1 MVRTSSQSH
10 PQTTSNS
17 LQEERL
23 NTKDLEKALD
33 TVFSLGKPRSESGSF
48 ALFEYIVDAGKTIL
62 NPLQSR
68 QDFQNFMQSDFGKRA
83 SAQFLSYLDAD
94 GDGRV
99 TPRDFQVMYDRDLN
113 NFLRRHQRTLDSALP
128 LIGQCAFGF
137 TVGFVA
143 GRVAHRMY
151 KNKVLILTSSFVLYS
166 GLQFLAQMNFVNQ
179 NLLEA
184 AFREKLRQLADTNG
198 DGEINREDL
207 NFLVENRMRYVAT
220 KLGPGGIAP
229 GVVGYA
235 TLGIGLLRGMRRI

>member
-1 MVRTSSQSH
+1 
-10 PQTTSNS
+10 
-17 LQEERL
+17 
-23 NTKDLEKALD
+23 
-33 TVFSLGKPRSESGSF
+33 
-48 ALFEYIVDAGKTIL
+48 
-62 NPLQSR
+62 
-68 QDFQNFMQSDFGKRA
+68 MQSDFGKRA
-83 SAQFLSYLDAD
+83 SAQFLSFLDAD

-113 NFLRRHQRTLDSALP
+113 NFLRRHQRTLDDVLP

-137 TVGFVA
+137 TMGFVA

-151 KNKVLILTSSFVLYS
+151 KNKVLILTTSFVLYS
-166 GLQFLAQMNFVNQ
+166 GLQYLAQMNFVTQ
-179 NLLEA
+179 NLLET

-235 TLGIGLLRGMRRI
+235 TLGIGLLRGMRLI